1 MQTVHLRVCS
11 LTRQP
16 ISQDLWS
23 DRGGWGREGMRGG
36 WRIEP
41 GYSEDSK
48 ISQRNE
54 RSSPYPLSSNRVAE
68 HVDLQ
73 SSSAFR
79 DIPWPLFALVS
90 SCQRRATAN
99 RRRTRIRTV
108 VPDMCSL
115 QGLKHLRE
123 ALVYPFRPIGRS
135 RYWAGFL
142 FQDDLL
148 VSKYRIGN
156 CSA

>member
-1 MQTVHLRVCS
+1 MT
-11 LTRQP
+11 
-16 ISQDLWS
+16 
-23 DRGGWGREGMRGG
+23 GGWGAGG
-36 WRIEP
+36 SSLDTRRIR
-41 GYSEDSK
+41 K
-48 ISQRNE
+48 
-54 RSSPYPLSSNRVAE
+54 SPKGTKDRPTPLSSNRVPE
-68 HVDLQ
+68 HVDSQ

-90 SCQRRATAN
+90 SCQRRATVN

-108 VPDMCSL
+108 VPDACSL

-135 RYWAGFL
+135 QYWASFL
-142 FQDDLL
+142 FQDDPL
-148 VSKYRIGN
+148 VSKHRIGN